1 MRKSLSIV
9 LLLLATLGCGGCY
22 TYSKE
27 QQQEMQQIRDRV
39 KADPSIVNAP
49 LERGNTFLHLAVI
62 NNYLP
67 LMDWLKVHGADPNV
81 KAMYGDTPLHM
92 AIISDRT
99 ENGRVVARMLRM
111 GANVDARS
119 NFGETP
125 LHRAAYH
132 GLTQRAGL
140 LLKGKA
146 DVNARN
152 LRGETPLF
160 FAVRPESH
168 PDTVLFLLNAGADAN
183 ATDNNG
189 MTPLHGAAMMGD
201 ITVARILIENGNA
214 EVNRQTLAGYSPLH
228 VAAIFGQ
235 ADFVRL
241 LLDHGANRNLLD
253 KRNLKAV
260 DAALRYPAV
269 SSSNNRKQAVDTSVA
284 VAALRTYGTSGR

>member
-1 MRKSLSIV
+1 
-9 LLLLATLGCGGCY
+9 
-22 TYSKE
+22 
-27 QQQEMQQIRDRV
+27 
-39 KADPSIVNAP
+39 
-49 LERGNTFLHLAVI
+49 
-62 NNYLP
+62 
-67 LMDWLKVHGADPNV
+67 
-81 KAMYGDTPLHM
+81 MYGDTPLHM